1 MLKIIDII
9 QDKLRVKYNT
19 KEKERLIKLQALKF
33 RKLQYFIYRLF
44 FGHNLKALSKL
55 YYTDKWGA
63 HKYATHYQSYFSKLK
78 NKKLNL
84 LEIGIGGYEDPEMGG
99 GSLRV
104 WRTYFYRSCIYGI
117 DIYDKSVHEEKRI
130 KTFKGSQVDEKFLSK
145 VVKNIGGIDIIIDDG
160 SHVNDHVIFSF
171 KYLFPILDDNG
182 LYIIEDT
189 QTSYWNHAGGTS
201 ENFNSKS
208 TIMGFFKSLVDGLN
222 YEELEIENYEAN
234 YYERNIVSIHFYH
247 NLIFIQKGLNNEG
260 SNLVVNGKI

>member
-1 MLKIIDII
+1 
-9 QDKLRVKYNT
+9 
-19 KEKERLIKLQALKF
+19 
-33 RKLQYFIYRLF
+33 
-44 FGHNLKALSKL
+44 
-55 YYTDKWGA
+55 
-63 HKYATHYQSYFSKLK
+63 
-78 NKKLNL
+78 